1 MALTDNLVAYWRL
14 EESSGTR
21 VDSSGNGRDMTG
33 SGSPG
38 GRTGKL
44 NNAVDLVPG
53 SSQFL
58 SSSDAAVYGAITDS
72 AGWTIAGWLYS
83 DDNATREIFG
93 CWNAFKGLE
102 VYYISGSRDMTA
114 QWWSNASGLVVS
126 TAGASFTS
134 GAWNFFALKYDPG
147 TDKLY
152 ARSNGTT
159 NSGSSCAGNTF
170 TQNASAFYLGKAR
183 SSTGSYFDGGL
194 DDIGIWSR
202 ALSGA
207 ELDQLYNSGAGLD
220 PTASTQAKGLP
231 IIAHHHHAVYGG
243 G

>member
-21 VDSSGNGRDMTG
+21 VDSSGNGRGMSP

-44 NNAVDLVPG
+44 NNAVDFVPA
-53 SSQFL
+53 SYL
-58 SSSDAAVYGAITDS
+58 SNSDAAVSGAITDS
-72 AGWTIAGWLYS
+72 AGWTLAGWLYS
-83 DDNATREIFG
+83 DNNATHEIFG
-93 CWNAFKGLE
+93 CFNAFKGLE
-102 VYYISGSRDMTA
+102 VYFIGGSRDMTA

-134 GAWNFFALKYDPG
+134 GAWNFFAMKYDPG

-159 NSGSSCAGNTF
+159 NAGASCAGNTF
-170 TQNASAFYLGKAR
+170 TQNAGTLYLGKAR
-183 SSTGSYFDGGL
+183 TATATSFDGGM
-194 DDIGIWSR
+194 DDIGLWSR

-220 PTASTQAKGLP
+220 PTVSTGSALP
-231 IIAHHHHAVYGG
+231 LFAAQLMAMR
-243 G
+243 